1 MKYQEKI
8 FFTSQDIDTT
18 QDAQGAELKAVA
30 NDSKYMFQE
39 EKVKNIYKMQN
50 TKWMFA
56 KTVFYMTAS
65 LHHCSNFFENS
76 FDSYS
81 APLLKF
87 LEK

>member
-50 TKWMFA
+50 TK
-56 KTVFYMTAS
+56 
-65 LHHCSNFFENS
+65 
-76 FDSYS
+76 
-81 APLLKF
+81 
-87 LEK
+87 